1 MRLEEIEE
9 ALAKKLKG
17 TLYLDAVYLDNKCT
31 ATIKIDTTIYGTLT
45 NSYGYGFVFTS
56 KDKQL
61 TLEEH
66 RSSISFIDDLV
77 KYLNKQYEN
86 NLKLQKAL
94 INKRAFLNDLITCCQ
109 KYNLTII
116 SNDGK
121 LELAEFSNDNI
132 KQLVR
137 LGKLQ

>member
-9 ALAKKLKG
+9 ALVRKLKG
-17 TLYLDAVYLDNKCT
+17 TLYLDAVFLDNKCT
-31 ATIKIDTTIYGTLT
+31 ATIKIDTTVYGTLT

-56 KDKQL
+56 KDMQL

-66 RSSISFIDDLV
+66 RSDINFIEDLV
-77 KYLNKQYEN
+77 RYLNRQYEN
-86 NLKLQKAL
+86 NLKLQRAL
-94 INKRAFLNDLITCCQ
+94 INKRAFLNDVITCCQ

-121 LELAEFSNDNI
+121 LELADFNNDNI

-137 LGKLQ
+137 LGRLK

>member
-9 ALAKKLKG
+9 ALVKKLKG
-17 TLYLDAVYLDNKCT
+17 TLYVDAVFLDNKCT
-31 ATIKIDTTIYGTLT
+31 ATIKIDTTIYGTLA

-56 KDKQL
+56 KDMQF

-66 RSSISFIDDLV
+66 RSSGNFIEDLV

-94 INKRAFLNDLITCCQ
+94 INKRAFINDLIACCQ
-109 KYNLTII
+109 KYNLAII
-116 SNDGK
+116 SDDGK
-121 LELAEFSNDNI
+121 LELAGFNNDNI

-137 LGKLQ
+137 LG